1 MNYLILLSSHWAIRK
16 NLILFM
22 FFLAGSILG
31 QNLSNGGTLSIEL
44 FRRSS
49 GIEIASIKKNDTELL
64 NTNVNSELFSLTI
77 YNKKNALRN
86 ILSSSG
92 WGSTSIVNSE
102 GEYRVIFTDVLDS
115 TLSSKLKITVIISLK
130 DNKSEWDISVIGLE
144 DASLHQVV
152 FPQLNIKAEG
162 NDTFFTSHY
171 GGQEIINP
179 LSNSIDSKL
188 IYPLG
193 WDVSMQFSAYYN
205 NRYGIYLGT
214 HDAKASL
221 KTFVVKAQN
230 GGVIYKNI
238 LPIPNKTI
246 NGNNWEMSGYFC
258 FELFEGNWY
267 EAAQIYRNWAST
279 EADYWPKDN
288 PLREKRKEAL
298 GNIGIWAYAFSEPNY
313 SMAQIEEEFSSFA
326 KNFPGINVGIH
337 WYQWNYLEFD
347 NDYPNYFPELEGMG
361 ALVKKLQSNHNIF
374 IMPYIN
380 GRLFDQDLPNY
391 LTDGFPNAT
400 KKNNGN
406 TYTQNFNGNTFDV
419 MCPIQNDWQKVLI
432 DASYQ
437 LTGRINCSGIYLD
450 QVCAATPVECVDS
463 NHNHSL
469 GGGNWWRKG
478 YNEIFKQIHTTLDE
492 NKFVTVEGGCDYLA
506 DEVDGFLVEGWT
518 SNNLVP
524 AFTAVYGGKVQLLG
538 RATSTANYNNK
549 AYYSKLTQAF
559 TFGIQPGR
567 ASTWIVHD
575 PNAENIAKPF
585 LKRIATM
592 RDKLKDYLAFGR
604 MLKPIEASGSIP
616 KITSTWTDY
625 GEELS
630 VTISALQ
637 SSVWN
642 DNKNEKVLVLFAN
655 ASMEKTL
662 QFSFNFIGED
672 YGLNGQLE
680 ITKVS
685 ESSDSL
691 FSYKDNSFSK
701 NTSLLPLDIVAYIIE
716 PQESTSLE
724 TVNSKIFKYEL
735 NQNYPNPFNPS
746 TVIKFSIPKAGE
758 TKLEVYNL
766 LGQKVVTLINKK
778 LMQGTYEYKFDGS
791 NFVSGI
797 YIYKLASGGFTKIK
811 KMILLR

>member
-16 NLILFM
+16 NHILFM

-49 GIEIASIKKNDTELL
+49 GIDIASIKKNDTELL

-77 YNKKNALRN
+77 YNKNNDVRN
-86 ILSSSG
+86 IASSSG
-92 WGSTSIVNSE
+92 WGSVSIVNSD
-102 GEYRVIFTDVLDS
+102 GEYKVIFTDILDS
-115 TLSSKLKITVIISLK
+115 TISSKLKVTVIILLK

-144 DASLHQVV
+144 EASLFEVI
-152 FPQLNIKAEG
+152 FPQLNIKAKG
-162 NDTFFTSHY
+162 NDTFFISHY
-171 GGQEIINP
+171 GGQEIKNP
-179 LSNSIDSKL
+179 LSNRIDSKL

-205 NRYGIYLGT
+205 NSYGIYLGT
-214 HDAKASL
+214 HDPKASL

-230 GGVIYKNI
+230 GGVAYRNI
-238 LPIPNKTI
+238 IPIPNKTI
-246 NGNNWEMSGYFC
+246 IGNNWQMSGNFC
-258 FELFEGNWY
+258 LELFEGNWY
-267 EAAQIYRNWAST
+267 EAAQIYRDWAST
-279 EADYWPKDN
+279 KANYWPKDN
-288 PLREKRKEAL
+288 PVREKRHEAL

-326 KNFPGINVGIH
+326 KYFSGINVGIH

-361 ALVKKLQSNHNIF
+361 SLVKKLQSNHNIF

-391 LTDGFPNAT
+391 ITDGFPNAT

-419 MCPIQNDWQKVLI
+419 MCPTQDYWQKTLI

-437 LTGRINCSGIYLD
+437 LTNRINCSGIYLD
-450 QVCAATPVECVDS
+450 QVCAATPVECMDP

-469 GGGNWWRKG
+469 GGGNWWREG
-478 YNEIFKQIHTTLDE
+478 YNEMFEKIHATLNE

-524 AFTAVYGGKVQLLG
+524 AFTAVYGGKVQLIG
-538 RATSTANYNNK
+538 RATSTGNYHNQ

-567 ASTWIVHD
+567 ASTWVVHD

-592 RDKLKDYLAFGR
+592 RHKLKNYLAFGR
-604 MLKPIEASGSIP
+604 MLKPNEVNGNIP
-616 KITSTWTDY
+616 KITSTWIDY
-625 GEELS
+625 GEEVS

-642 DNKNEKVLVLFAN
+642 DKERNKILLLFAN

-672 YGLNGQLE
+672 YGLNGQLK

-685 ESSDSL
+685 ESSDSVSDL
-691 FSYKDNSFSK
+691 ADNSFSK
-701 NTSLLPLDIVAYIIE
+701 NISLKPLDIIAYIVENDGTNSIGSIDGE
-716 PQESTSLE
+716 LE
-724 TVNSKIFKYEL
+724 YEL
-735 NQNYPNPFNPS
+735 EQNYPNPFNPS
-746 TVIKFSIPKAGE
+746 TIIKFNIPKTGE

-766 LGQKVVTLINKK
+766 LGQKVATLINQK
-778 LMQGTYEYKFDGS
+778 LIQGTYEYKFDGS
-791 NFVSGI
+791 NLVSGI
-797 YIYKLASGGFTKIK
+797 YIYKLVSGSFIK
-811 KMILLR
+811 VRKMILLR